1 MSKRKNEQKDQLCKQ
16 NMTTESS
23 VKEDKTA
30 GMVQLAPC
38 ASCAVGISDMN
49 KKWFIIQVNNN
60 TEKSSSERLSEL
72 GYETYLP
79 VQEVTSVWKDGRKK
93 VRQRILIPNMVFIRL
108 SEQERKDVLSFPFV
122 KRFMVNRAGSLN
134 SFNRHPIATIPD
146 EQMNQLKFML
156 GQSESSVS
164 IESNQLVL
172 GSRIRIVRGLLRGLE
187 GELLQSS
194 IGKSYIMVSLDCLG
208 YAKLEVSLSDI
219 NLLNN

>member
-1 MSKRKNEQKDQLCKQ
+1 
-16 NMTTESS
+16 
-23 VKEDKTA
+23 
-30 GMVQLAPC
+30 
-38 ASCAVGISDMN
+38 MN

-60 TEKSSSERLSEL
+60 TEKSSSEKLSSL

-79 VQEVTSVWKDGRKK
+79 VQEVTSIWKDGRKK
-93 VRQRILIPNMVFIRL
+93 VRQRILIPNIVFIRL
-108 SEQERKDVLSFPFV
+108 SDQERKDILTFPFV

-134 SFNRHPIATIPD
+134 SYHRHPIATIPD

-156 GQSESSVS
+156 GQSESNVS
-164 IESNQLVL
+164 IEPNQLVL
-172 GSRIRIVRGLLRGLE
+172 GSRIRIVRGLLSGLE

>member
-23 VKEDKTA
+23 VNEDKTA

-38 ASCAVGISDMN
+38 ASCAVGVSDTN

-93 VRQRILIPNMVFIRL
+93 VRQRILIPNGVY
-108 SEQERKDVLSFPFV
+108 SFV
-122 KRFMVNRAGSLN
+122 RAGTKGRIVF
-134 SFNRHPIATIPD
+134 SFCQEIY
-146 EQMNQLKFML
+146 
-156 GQSESSVS
+156 GQSGR
-164 IESNQLVL
+164 LT
-172 GSRIRIVRGLLRGLE
+172 
-187 GELLQSS
+187 
-194 IGKSYIMVSLDCLG
+194 
-208 YAKLEVSLSDI
+208 
-219 NLLNN
+219 

>member
-38 ASCAVGISDMN
+38 ASCAVGVSDMN

-122 KRFMVNRAGSLN
+122 KNENRIL
-134 SFNRHPIATIPD
+134 
-146 EQMNQLKFML
+146 L
-156 GQSESSVS
+156 GQEAGAYS
-164 IESNQLVL
+164 
-172 GSRIRIVRGLLRGLE
+172 GLASDMRCVASLRGT
-187 GELLQSS
+187 
-194 IGKSYIMVSLDCLG
+194 
-208 YAKLEVSLSDI
+208 A
-219 NLLNN
+219 